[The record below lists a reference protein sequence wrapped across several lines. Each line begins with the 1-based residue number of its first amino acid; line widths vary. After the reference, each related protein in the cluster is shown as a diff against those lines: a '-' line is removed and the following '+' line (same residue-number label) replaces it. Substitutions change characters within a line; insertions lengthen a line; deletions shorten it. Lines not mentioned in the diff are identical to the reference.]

1 MKDWCVHSSW
11 HSLRNG
17 LAWKLV
23 WMFWTIA
30 VQPTAL
36 RPWSNNG
43 HADEQN
49 YDEYIFLVDLGLTA
63 RPVTNGPITTMG
75 CMNGQTDGH
84 TNRQTD
90 RHTNRQTDKFW
101 SLGTL
106 LRLTDFLCHGLSNEC
121 CKRFNVAMRNKRRRD
136 SQRLDGTKASHTTV
150 YIIEIW
156 MWQYFINTLS

>member
-36 RPWSNNG
+36 RP
-43 HADEQN
+43 
-49 YDEYIFLVDLGLTA
+49 YDLTMAILMNRIMMNIIFFVDLGLTA

-75 CMNGQTDGH
+75 CMNRQTDG
-84 TNRQTD
+84 
-90 RHTNRQTDKFW
+90 QTDKFW

-106 LRLTDFLCHGLSNEC
+106 LRLTDFLCHGLSHKC